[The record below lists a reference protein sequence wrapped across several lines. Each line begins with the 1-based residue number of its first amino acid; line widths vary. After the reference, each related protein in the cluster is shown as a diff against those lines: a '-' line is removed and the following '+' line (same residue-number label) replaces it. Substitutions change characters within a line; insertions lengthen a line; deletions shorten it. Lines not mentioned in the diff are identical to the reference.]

1 MKQSLLAT
9 ALMAASMAASATAA
23 PLQRATT
30 SAPTA
35 DARFERAAATVNNGW
50 VNTQGP
56 ERRRDERRGRGIGA
70 VLYSDP
76 DFRGGR
82 FAVQGDYM
90 RNLADTGFNDRAQSL
105 QVERGY
111 WMFCSDADFQGTCRT
126 FGPGDYRRLPRGLD
140 NRISSGRRI
149 SENYPYQGRPNWDRR

>member
-9 ALMAASMAASATAA
+9 ALLAASMAAPAAAA
-23 PLQRATT
+23 PLQPSP
-30 SAPTA
+30 SAATA
-35 DARFERAAATVNNGW
+35 DARMERAAATVNNGW
-50 VNTQGP
+50 VNTQ
-56 ERRRDERRGRGIGA
+56 EHARRHEERRGRGIGA